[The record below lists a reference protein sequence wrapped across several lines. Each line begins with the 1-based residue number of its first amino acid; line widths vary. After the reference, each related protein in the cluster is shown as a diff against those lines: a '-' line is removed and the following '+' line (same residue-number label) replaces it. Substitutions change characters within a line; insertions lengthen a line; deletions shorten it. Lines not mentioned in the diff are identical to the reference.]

1 MAGSHG
7 DFYDDIMK
15 ALGEPEFQEGVMRAG
30 RNAQEKVLKIL
41 ERYPEILEKARR
53 VKEVKM
59 KAAEKL
65 EELVEEAMRNIEANN
80 GKAYFAETAED
91 ARRIVGKIVGSG
103 KTVVMSKSMAAEEV
117 GLREYLES
125 LGNEVWETD
134 LGQFLV
140 QLEEGKPMHTVAPAI
155 HMTREKAA
163 KLVREK
169 LGIEVDPSNIESI
182 VLAVR
187 RFLRDKFIKA
197 DVGITGA
204 NALAADTGSIVLVE
218 NEGNIRMVSSL
229 PQVHIALVPVDK
241 IVPTITDAID
251 VALVQAAFAGLY
263 PPTYISVITGPS
275 STGDI
280 ELVRVYG
287 AHGPRELH
295 VVFIDNGRMKAGRG
309 PFPFYRN
316 S

>member
-1 MAGSHG
+1 MAGSQG
-7 DFYDDIMK
+7 DFYEEILS

-41 ERYPEILEKARR
+41 ERYPEVLEKARR
-53 VKEVKM
+53 IKEVKM
-59 KAAEKL
+59 KAVGRL
-65 EELVEEAMRNIEANN
+65 EELVEEAMRSVEANR

-91 ARRIVGKIVGSG
+91 AREIVGRIVGSG

-163 KLVREK
+163 RLVREK
-169 LGIEVDPSNIESI
+169 LGVEVDPGNIENI

-187 RFLRDKFIKA
+187 RFLREKFVRA
-197 DVGITGA
+197 DVGVTGA

-218 NEGNIRMVSSL
+218 NEGNIRLVSSL
-229 PQVHIALVPVDK
+229 PPIHVALVPVDK
-241 IVPTITDAID
+241 VVPTITDALD

-287 AHGPRELH
+287 AHGPKELH
-295 VVFIDNGRMKAGRG
+295 VVFIDNGRMRARKG
-309 PFPFYRN
+309 PFPFSR
-316 S
+316 SS